1 MCVRGKI
8 FPLLS
13 VLNSG
18 NRPLVGTHPEL
29 KQPPPNCEG
38 FMNDATHYDVFL
50 SHNSSDKPDVE
61 RLAKRLIDEAKL
73 RPFLDK
79 WHLIP
84 GVAWQSELE
93 HSLRLSKTVAVFIG
107 PSGTSWPHEEMQVE
121 TDDHALAIQ

>member
-1 MCVRGKI
+1 
-8 FPLLS
+8 
-13 VLNSG
+13 
-18 NRPLVGTHPEL
+18 
-29 KQPPPNCEG
+29 
-38 FMNDATHYDVFL
+38 MNDATHYDVFL